1 MLRNFVGVISPRDLI
16 IATVLESLGALELS
30 FDRLLIHL

>member
-16 IATVLESLGALELS
+16 IATVLESLAALS
-30 FDRLLIHL
+30 FDRFLIHL